1 MISPL
6 PLSSS
11 LSFFPHCICLS
22 ILLSLPCSFFLLFS
36 SLYSSLLFINLLL
49 VSLYSYLHAKQI
61 IHRDLKSNS
70 IHSSSSLIHT
80 LANTLNMCVGGQS
93 IRNIMM
99 SSCIQWEGIFCNF
112 YGATIYSLIQQRVTL
127 LSEQHTLHYIH
138 QQLLSVY
145 MYDGYQTCSRL

>member
-1 MISPL
+1 MSDVSP
-6 PLSSS
+6 SSLFLF

-22 ILLSLPCSFFLLFS
+22 NTFVSSLFFLPPFFLSSSFFLLF
-36 SLYSSLLFINLLL
+36 I
-49 VSLYSYLHAKQI
+49 HAKQI

>member
-1 MISPL
+1 MSPL

-11 LSFFPHCICLS
+11 LSLSFLIVFVYLYFCLFPVLS
-22 ILLSLPCSFFLLFS
+22 SSFFS
-36 SLYSSLLFINLLL
+36 SLYSSLVFINLLL